1 MNKDIEKNTMKRIF
15 KKSKW
20 LHKYIGIILILFLA
34 WMSLSGIILNHPDL
48 ISGFSVSSE
57 FVPAQY
63 RINNWN
69 RSSLRQL
76 IFSGQNP
83 SVGFAAGKQGVW
95 KTDDG
100 GITFYPLND
109 GFPESQYYRKTN
121 HIFLI
126 EQKSI
131 PPVLFAGT
139 DNGLYAANPA
149 DEKWKN
155 IKLGGKTERVLKII
169 KKDLNLIVFTDSEVY
184 ISPVNQNFE
193 FKQVHLQRFED
204 AHQVSLVK
212 LFFDLHDGNV
222 WGLPGKIFFD
232 LIGLLLFFL
241 SLSSLYTWYFK
252 LRQKYHRTGM
262 RTTANKRLLSVYRF
276 LFKYHLKLGIWS
288 AVFLLM
294 IGITAFFMRP
304 PFIAAI
310 AEGTIAAEL
319 YPGLLSENPWEGK
332 IQNALYDSVDDQ
344 IIIQCSDG
352 LWLGKPDFSE
362 PLVKKDFPFPIFVMG
377 ATVFEVMDNGDFL
390 VGSFNGIY
398 RMNRETGEIRDLL
411 TGNGPGGVTS
421 VRPAEYMITG
431 YFRTPSGD
439 EFITAHEQGLV
450 PVGSSRS
457 DGRFIMP
464 DEINESFRMP
474 LWNYMFEL
482 HNGRIFKDLI
492 GGWYIL
498 IAPVGSLLFVLIIL
512 TGVFDWFYLKVYQ
525 KRKMTGKI
533 SRQIPTRH
541 KDKANIPEN
550 SGKKPGD
557 IDKFLIPNERI
568 YYE

>member
-1 MNKDIEKNTMKRIF
+1 M
-15 KKSKW
+15 SKW
-20 LHKYIGIILILFLA
+20 LHKYIGIILVLFLA
-34 WMSLSGIILNHPDL
+34 WMSLSGIFLNHPEL
-48 ISGFSVSSE
+48 ISGISVPRE

-63 RINNWN
+63 RLQNWN

-76 IFSGQNP
+76 IFSEQNP
-83 SVGFAAGKQGVW
+83 SIGFAAGKQGVW

-100 GITFYPLND
+100 GLSFYALND

-121 HIFLI
+121 HILLL
-126 EQKSI
+126 ESDSN
-131 PPVLFAGT
+131 PPVLLAGT
-139 DNGLYAANPA
+139 DNGLYAANTS
-149 DEKWKN
+149 DGKWKN
-155 IKLGGKTERVLKII
+155 IKLGGRTERVLKII
-169 KKDLNLIVFTDSEVY
+169 EKDLNLIVFTDSEVY
-184 ISPVNQNFE
+184 ISPVNQKFNF
-193 FKQVHLQRFED
+193 KNVHMDRLD
-204 AHQVSLVK
+204 DDHQVSLVK

-262 RTTANKRLLSVYRF
+262 QTTANKKLLSIYRF

-319 YPGLLSENPWEGK
+319 YPGLLSENPWDEK
-332 IQNALYDSVDDQ
+332 IQNALYDRVDDQ
-344 IIIQCSDG
+344 IIVQCSDG
-352 LWLGKPDFSE
+352 LWIAKSDFSE
-362 PLVKKDFPFPIFVMG
+362 PFVRKDFPFPVFVMG
-377 ATVFEVMDNGDFL
+377 ATVFEVTDEGDFL

-398 RMNRETGEIRDLL
+398 KMNRKTGEIIDLM
-411 TGNGPGGVTS
+411 TGKGPGDVTS
-421 VRPAEYMITG
+421 VRPAEQMITG
-431 YFRTPSGD
+431 YFRTPAGK
-439 EFITAHEQGLV
+439 EFVTAHEQGLM
-450 PVGSSRS
+450 PVVKATSE
-457 DGRFIMP
+457 GRFMMP
-464 DEINESFRMP
+464 DEINQSFRMS
-474 LWNYMFEL
+474 LWNYLFEL
-482 HNGRIFKDLI
+482 HNGRIFKDFI

-498 IAPVGSLLFVLIIL
+498 IAPIGSLLFVLIIL

-525 KRKMTGKI
+525 KRKMIK
-533 SRQIPTRH
+533 RRLRKIPTQN
-541 KDKANIPEN
+541 KKTMETSGSANPKE
-550 SGKKPGD
+550 S
-557 IDKFLIPNERI
+557 IDKIIIPNERI